1 MDILERIFFEL
12 SLIWAEIVRW
22 AMTQDPIAILGIGIV
37 IVLILYLVLV
47 VVADGGRQ
55 GRRR

>member
-12 SLIWAEIVRW
+12 GLIWAEIVRW